1 MGIGKMRI
9 KAKSKKGKTSVK
21 AMIKH
26 EQLSYQEAER
36 AKKKANFI
44 THLTAS
50 VNGEV
55 VYEMSGSQFISK
67 DPYLKFDFEGEYKGE
82 KLEIA
87 AKDLLGGSKSS
98 SKKIK

>member
-1 MGIGKMRI
+1 MRI
-9 KAKSKKGKTSVK
+9 KAKSKKGTTSVK

-36 AKKKANFI
+36 AKKDPNWI

-67 DPYLKFDFEGEYKGE
+67 DPYLKFDFEGEYKGK
-82 KLEIA
+82 KLEIS
-87 AKDLLGGSKSS
+87 AKDLKGGSKTS